1 MTAQVIVAIVAV
13 LVSAVGLVSGLVG
26 AYVSLQ
32 NRALLAEVRAEM
44 AEMENR
50 IVGRINGS
58 YVRTGICDA
67 RKEVTQSKLDALEK
81 ALRPLDP

>member
-1 MTAQVIVAIVAV
+1 MTGQVIVAIVAV
-13 LVSAVGLVSGLVG
+13 LVSTVGLVSGLIG

-50 IVGRINGS
+50 IVARINGT
-58 YVRTGICDA
+58 YVRTAECVA
-67 RKEVTQSKLDALEK
+67 RRETIQASLDGLQ
-81 ALRPLDP
+81 

>member
-1 MTAQVIVAIVAV
+1 MTAQVGVAIVAV
-13 LVSAVGLVSGLVG
+13 LVSAVGLVSGLNG

-50 IVGRINGS
+50 IVSRINGA
-58 YVRTGICDA
+58 YVRTPVCEARQEATHARSDSTLRGIKSM
-67 RKEVTQSKLDALEK
+67 R
-81 ALRPLDP
+81 